1 VCGSG
6 ASGRDGGFALTF
18 WHHCLGLE
26 GICGGAEA
34 LRLGHASVEAVTAI
48 GRFCAEH
55 DLDVEYR
62 HDGWLWTATNT
73 ARRTDAHGR
82 GAAPPRRAAPFV
94 ALSAEEVAARTGST
108 AHIAAV
114 FEATAATMQP
124 ARLACGLRQVA
135 LQRGVRIF
143 ERSPMIEPDR
153 GSELAVRTPGG
164 RVRVGK
170 VVLAVN
176 AWGAFQTLLG
186 SRRHP
191 SAHHL
196 RPDHSPSRVSPN
208 GINRIA
214 TRRSCPCSF
223 PPGRA
228 RRPDLE

>member
-1 VCGSG
+1 LGTRRSRPWRRSG
-6 ASGRDGGFALTF
+6 ASARSTT
-18 WHHCLGLE
+18 
-26 GICGGAEA
+26 
-34 LRLGHASVEAVTAI
+34 STSS
-48 GRFCAEH
+48 
-55 DLDVEYR
+55 
-62 HDGWLWTATNT
+62 TATT
-73 ARRTDAHGR
+73 GGCGRRRTQR
-82 GAAPPRRAAPFV
+82 GAPTRTVAALHRHGERPFV

-176 AWGAFQTLLG
+176 A
-186 SRRHP
+186 
-191 SAHHL
+191 
-196 RPDHSPSRVSPN
+196 
-208 GINRIA
+208 
-214 TRRSCPCSF
+214 
-223 PPGRA
+223 
-228 RRPDLE
+228 